1 MRKVILVTGSSSE
14 LGKKIVEK
22 FSNDGDIVYAAT
34 RNPNKL
40 EVNRNR
46 VRAIKLDVTEDGDC
60 KEAVAKIIKKE
71 GKLDVLVNV
80 AGNSLAGPTL
90 DFTAEDYLSILNI
103 NVVGA
108 FRIIQQVVPYM
119 VKRKSG
125 RIINITSLSGLVAF
139 PNFGLYSSSKF
150 ALEALGL
157 SLRYELAKN
166 NVWVTNIAPGAI
178 KSEIEKQN
186 SIPHKTAREKF
197 KLLGLLMPM
206 VTTNEIADNILEVTK
221 MKKPPPSVILGTDA
235 KIIYLLRKF
244 LPSSFWDSLQFFVWN
259 RK

>member
-1 MRKVILVTGSSSE
+1 M
-14 LGKKIVEK
+14 
-22 FSNDGDIVYAAT
+22 
-34 RNPNKL
+34 
-40 EVNRNR
+40 
-46 VRAIKLDVTEDGDC
+46 
-60 KEAVAKIIKKE
+60 
-71 GKLDVLVNV
+71 
-80 AGNSLAGPTL
+80 
-90 DFTAEDYLSILNI
+90 
-103 NVVGA
+103 
-108 FRIIQQVVPYM
+108 
-119 VKRKSG
+119 
-125 RIINITSLSGLVAF
+125 
-139 PNFGLYSSSKF
+139 
-150 ALEALGL
+150 GL